1 MNKKT
6 AIVLSTTMM
15 SIATA
20 ACAFCMAQTANA
32 SENNSASDV
41 KQNVTSVDF
50 SNGGGAFLGDLAKSQ
65 KSVKSQENVQNDI
78 SAKSRDLAQPH
89 ASKQSQEIIRKQK
102 SDSEGHE
109 SNFDNADSSSSETR
123 LTSSS
128 DYSGSVADNKSDK
141 RSDLTDADK
150 PKNDEVSTQK
160 SVKAAKD
167 DRVAADSANNG
178 EKDSE
183 VKPNKDGIYDFSND
197 KNVINPFPNV
207 ITPAEVKEL
216 QDTTTSVRPLS
227 SIQKIF
233 YTPYG
238 KKFSVE
244 NGQASGDT
252 KSINE
257 TINTYNGRLGRI
269 DTFIFFPRVDKESVY
284 TADGQFYPYR
294 SSREL
299 KNSDG
304 SADFDFNKAPDNKIS
319 YRLEVNGKLIGSNL
333 ADKTNIT
340 VYMRKNQTFIHV
352 VMEGDNTHEAIF
364 GYEGFNHEDSSGIFG
379 YVAFLPECGAQFH
392 FVDDLQYRKAANI
405 KGNDELPQRSSGEAD
420 RFSTKPFTKLDLSDL
435 SDAKNISEVRFGNN
449 QVVRN
454 MYTPL
459 LSYEGDP
466 KKDSI
471 KRPTMEELKNANIP
485 GYLYYSNDIDTPEGD
500 QFTKDNTKK
509 IGNYDYGIVRDKDD
523 NQLTVKHYYVT
534 FRPIPTQ
541 LVVRYKNLQNKIE
554 SGKKFGLYVGDKQ
567 IAGDFK
573 SSESSAAPEL
583 NALQSMITNKN
594 TALLSEA
601 AGYLSGN
608 DVYLAPGNYIVKSAA
623 EAPTN
628 YEWVVEPENSADIN
642 SATIDAKFNIAIHKD
657 NSISTQKVVTF
668 VLRRKIATVK
678 FINDDDKK
686 PYATVKVQQGLSISG
701 DGLTDQSMPANP
713 TKAGFTFNGWYKDKN
728 GTGDAFTA
736 STIVSEDTTVY
747 AIYTQI
753 PPAPTPSPIPTPEP
767 SPTPEPEPDVTPEP
781 EPIPVPD
788 VPDVPDDSWIPLP
801 EVVPENPEYSVVEQP
816 VLNPVHSSD
825 KPVERS
831 VEQRFKAVDAGE
843 AYNAKAPAKH
853 LPDTGVSLVMS
864 ISALFVSLFAGFGLS
879 MFKSRRK
886 H

>member
-1 MNKKT
+1 
-6 AIVLSTTMM
+6 
-15 SIATA
+15 
-20 ACAFCMAQTANA
+20 
-32 SENNSASDV
+32 
-41 KQNVTSVDF
+41 
-50 SNGGGAFLGDLAKSQ
+50 
-65 KSVKSQENVQNDI
+65 
-78 SAKSRDLAQPH
+78 
-89 ASKQSQEIIRKQK
+89 
-102 SDSEGHE
+102 
-109 SNFDNADSSSSETR
+109 
-123 LTSSS
+123 
-128 DYSGSVADNKSDK
+128 
-141 RSDLTDADK
+141 
-150 PKNDEVSTQK
+150 
-160 SVKAAKD
+160 
-167 DRVAADSANNG
+167 
-178 EKDSE
+178 
-183 VKPNKDGIYDFSND
+183 
-197 KNVINPFPNV
+197 
-207 ITPAEVKEL
+207 
-216 QDTTTSVRPLS
+216 
-227 SIQKIF
+227 IF

-252 KSINE
+252 RSINE
-257 TINTYNGRLGRI
+257 IINTYNGRLGRV

-299 KNSDG
+299 KNPDG

-405 KGNDELPQRSSGEAD
+405 KGNDDLPQRSSGEAD

-435 SDAKNISEVRFGNN
+435 SDAKNISKVRFGNN

-471 KRPTMEELKNANIP
+471 KRPTMEELKNTQIT
-485 GYLYYSNDIDTPEGD
+485 GYLYYSNDIDTPKDGT
-500 QFTKDNTKK
+500 FTTKNADK
-509 IGNYDYGIVRDKDD
+509 KPGNFNYGIVRDKDD
-523 NQLTVKHYYVT
+523 NQLNTKHYYVT

-541 LVVRYKNLQNKIE
+541 LVVRYKDLQNKIE

-601 AGYLSGN
+601 AGYLSNGFA
-608 DVYLAPGNYIVKSAA
+608 YLSPGNYIVKSAA

-753 PPAPTPSPIPTPEP
+753 PPAPTPEPTPEP
-767 SPTPEPEPDVTPEP
+767 TPTPTPMPEPDVTPEP
-781 EPIPVPD
+781 EPKP
-788 VPDVPDDSWIPLP
+788 VPDVPDDSWIPVP
-801 EVVPENPEYSVVEQP
+801 EIVPENPE
-816 VLNPVHSSD
+816 
-825 KPVERS
+825 
-831 VEQRFKAVDAGE
+831 
-843 AYNAKAPAKH
+843 
-853 LPDTGVSLVMS
+853 
-864 ISALFVSLFAGFGLS
+864 
-879 MFKSRRK
+879 
-886 H
+886 